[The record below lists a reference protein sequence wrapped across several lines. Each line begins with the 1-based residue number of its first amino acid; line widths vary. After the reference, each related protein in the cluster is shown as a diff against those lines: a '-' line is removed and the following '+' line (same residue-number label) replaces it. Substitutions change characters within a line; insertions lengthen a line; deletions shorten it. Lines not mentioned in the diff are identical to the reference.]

1 MAITVFA
8 YVISIEEGIKTY
20 KNVPMKTYKD
30 GSQEKQESL
39 FRYGVNKIIA
49 FCLAFTTFCTYIL
62 MKIKQS
68 KKRKPST
75 IVKNV

>member
-20 KNVPMKTYKD
+20 KNVLIKTYKD

-49 FCLAFTTFCTYIL
+49 FCLVFTTFCTHIL
-62 MKIKQS
+62 VKIKQS
-68 KKRKPST
+68 KKRKPS
-75 IVKNV
+75 IIM